1 MESAAPIMAAI
12 IVTVDR
18 MMMKKTIIKMM
29 TVVQA

>member
-1 MESAAPIMAAI
+1 MESAVPIMAAI
-12 IVTVDR
+12 IVTANP